1 MTLSNPT
8 GGAVLGTRATAT
20 VQIKDNDT
28 GIQFKFRN
36 YWTAENAGSVLIGVV
51 RGDDGN
57 FPVTVDCATADITA
71 TSGLDYGGVT
81 NTLSFAA
88 GETIKL
94 LIIPILNDGLK
105 EPNETFRLTLSN
117 PTGGG
122 VPAPGLATAKGKDR
136 PIHLDSSLCS
146 ARVRC
151 LGFGSPRDRRGSLSS
166 NARAM
171 DGGRHD

>member
-122 VPAPGLATAKGKDR
+122 VLGSANMATVTILDNDPRVQFDFGKYWVQETDGALSVNVLR
-136 PIHLDSSLCS
+136 GNDVQLD
-146 ARVRC
+146 AFTV
-151 LGFGSPRDRRGSLSS
+151 D
-166 NARAM
+166 
-171 DGGRHD
+171 